1 MAALRRRKMIGRKR
15 TVEDEEGGPEQL
27 DLDDDSLSEGT
38 IGTDD
43 NDHDADSDTSNLD
56 DASPVGPQNRKPKS
70 TGNGAPKHPAP
81 PKPAST
87 PQANPSIEKPSTDT
101 QAKMAAPPAKEEPAD
116 GSASTATEDKATPKG
131 PLVVSSNSANKLA
144 AEPLG
149 DRRRK
154 EHEDYKR
161 KKAEDPAFVP
171 NRGAFFMHDHR
182 HPGPAANGFR
192 PFGRGRGRGGRGGG
206 IGGPYAPFNQYHG
219 PPDPLTSGQWA
230 HDMHE
235 AVADPMPPRP
245 SRHMPEDEG
254 LPNGTGHI
262 PTCPPNATP
271 INRTMS
277 TEKQLGKVQVRVY
290 LPVIGKGPV
299 VAGVMTVKQYTKLP
313 DHRPPLR
320 RDKPVRISLPRNPP
334 KYIFPAVDR
343 SFIFIPRAMRP
354 NQQRARGK
362 PRSGLGS
369 IGGYSRRTSVF
380 GGSFYGSA
388 YSPSIALSRR
398 SSIAP
403 NDGRDYLFSPTGS
416 VVSRAPMP
424 MDNPRPVVRLPPS
437 VQQAM
442 PMQHMQQMT
451 PQMVPEMMGGME
463 MPVQQYDGQANDF
476 SAPNMNPAA
485 QRPVY
490 QENRAPPPIMHQP
503 RPQKTVSVAG
513 IETPSLN
520 QQSFDTAFHQ
530 QVPVQVSNG
539 LGEGH
544 ARRPSYATQRS
555 AGTPASQIPERA
567 IHAAP
572 FQPSPYQQPQQ
583 LQPPQQAQGYYSQA
597 YGMMPQPQQG
607 YYYPPQYNGGSM
619 GPPAST
625 APFVPASQHQ
635 AQGYPPQPQG
645 DQYGQQQSVLQQEVN
660 GMVYYYDASQM
671 DPMNSYQQG
680 YQQPP
685 QGYGAGVPGMAGM
698 VTPSP
703 DGLYY
708 AQQAPGMVYYPQ

>member
-1 MAALRRRKMIGRKR
+1 M
-15 TVEDEEGGPEQL
+15 
-27 DLDDDSLSEGT
+27 
-38 IGTDD
+38 
-43 NDHDADSDTSNLD
+43 
-56 DASPVGPQNRKPKS
+56 
-70 TGNGAPKHPAP
+70 
-81 PKPAST
+81 
-87 PQANPSIEKPSTDT
+87 
-101 QAKMAAPPAKEEPAD
+101 
-116 GSASTATEDKATPKG
+116 
-131 PLVVSSNSANKLA
+131 
-144 AEPLG
+144 
-149 DRRRK
+149 
-154 EHEDYKR
+154 
-161 KKAEDPAFVP
+161 
-171 NRGAFFMHDHR
+171 
-182 HPGPAANGFR
+182 
-192 PFGRGRGRGGRGGG
+192 
-206 IGGPYAPFNQYHG
+206 
-219 PPDPLTSGQWA
+219 PD
-230 HDMHE
+230 
-235 AVADPMPPRP
+235 
-245 SRHMPEDEG
+245 DEG

-262 PTCPPNATP
+262 PTCAPNATP

-277 TEKQLGKVQVRVY
+277 TERQLGKVQVKVY

-299 VAGVMTVKQYTKLP
+299 IAGAMAVKQYTKLP

-320 RDKPVRISLPRNPP
+320 RDKPVRISLPNNPP

-369 IGGYSRRTSVF
+369 MGGFSRRTSVF

-403 NDGRDYLFSPTGS
+403 NDARDYLFSPTGS

-424 MDNPRPVVRLPPS
+424 VDNPRPVVRLPPT
-437 VQQAM
+437 VQQTM
-442 PMQHMQQMT
+442 PMQSMQ
-451 PQMVPEMMGGME
+451 PQMAPDVMVPMD
-463 MPVQQYDGQANDF
+463 MPVQQQMTMANDF
-476 SAPNMNPAA
+476 PVHQTYASQ
-485 QRPVY
+485 QRPTF
-490 QENRAPPPIMHQP
+490 QENRSQPIMHQP
-503 RPQKTVSVAG
+503 RPQKTVSVAD

-520 QQSFDTAFHQ
+520 QQPFDQAFHQ

-539 LGEGH
+539 LGPDGH

-555 AGTPASQIPERA
+555 AGTPSSQIPERA

-583 LQPPQQAQGYYSQA
+583 LQQPQPPQPYYAQS
-597 YGMMPQPQQG
+597 YGMMPPQQG
-607 YYYPPQYNGGSM
+607 YYYPPQYGGGGAM
-619 GPPAST
+619 GQPAST

-635 AQGYPPQPQG
+635 AQAQGYPPQAQG
-645 DQYGQQQSVLQQEVN
+645 DQGAYGQQSVVQQEMN

-671 DPMNSYQQG
+671 GPMNTYQQG
-680 YQQPP
+680 YQQAP
-685 QGYGAGVPGMAGM
+685 QGYGAGVPGMTGM